1 MRNENDSAGDGQ
13 QGIPFREEWIP
24 GIRLGALT
32 FGSSLE
38 GILKEYMVQKITPF
52 GGDLPGCTTYEFP
65 GSSSLELSVE
75 AGILTGILCW
85 KQCFLEGVDL
95 IGMTVDEA
103 VNYLGRH
110 FSYEPEWDA
119 PGDGI
124 ISYSCTL
131 GGALFFRDG
140 KVSGVSISEI
150 IDPEDPGV

>member
-1 MRNENDSAGDGQ
+1 MKNDNESAEGCQ

-24 GIRLGALT
+24 GIRLGSLT

-38 GILKEYMVQKITPF
+38 EIMKVYKVQKITPYR
-52 GGDLPGCTTYEFP
+52 GDLPGCTTYQFP
-65 GSSSLELSVE
+65 GSNSLELSVE
-75 AGILTGILCW
+75 AGMLTGIYCW
-85 KQCFLEGVDL
+85 QKCFLEGVDL
-95 IGMTVDEA
+95 IGMTVEKA

-110 FSYEPEWDA
+110 FAHDPEWDA

-131 GGALFFRDG
+131 GGSLFFSEG
-140 KVSGVSISEI
+140 KVSGVSIHEI